1 MSGTPRQHA
10 PSPAISQRYRPEIAL
25 LGWLAGV
32 AAVLWGFV
40 HLANRLLG
48 NDPRGFDQAVLL
60 SLRNPTDLADPIGP
74 PWLELFARDITSLGS
89 ISVLTLVTL
98 CACGFLLMVRKRRTA
113 LVLLIAVGGGL
124 LLSFGLKDLFDRPRP
139 DLVPHAVQVA
149 TQSFPSSH
157 AMMSAVIYLTLGA
170 LLARTQPR
178 RQVKAYLLGT
188 AVLLTL
194 LIGTSRVYLG
204 VHWPTDVLA
213 GWWAG
218 AAWAML
224 CWSVLMRLQRRGA
237 VEQEDKAAR

>member
-1 MSGTPRQHA
+1 MRESPRHYA
-10 PSPAISQRYRPEIAL
+10 PIPAISQRYRAEIAL

-32 AAVLWGFV
+32 AALLWGFV
-40 HLANRLLG
+40 QLAGRLLG
-48 NDPRGFDQAVLL
+48 SGPRGFDQVVLL
-60 SLRNPTDLADPIGP
+60 SLRNPADLADPIGP
-74 PWLELFARDITSLGS
+74 PWLELFARDITSLGG
-89 ISVLTLVTL
+89 IPVLTLVTL
-98 CACGFLLMVRKRRTA
+98 GSFGFLLMVRKRRTA
-113 LVLLIAVGGGL
+113 LLLLVAIGGGL
-124 LLSFGLKDLFDRPRP
+124 LLSSGLKDVFDRPRP

-157 AMMSAVIYLTLGA
+157 AMMSAITYLTLGA

-178 RQVKAYLLGT
+178 RRVKVYLLAS

-194 LIGTSRVYLG
+194 LVGTSRVYLG

-224 CWSVLMRLQRRGA
+224 CWAVLRRLQRRGA
-237 VEQEDKAAR
+237 VEQEETGG